1 MYGEFLSGFGLQRNP
16 FKTNPDP
23 SYLFL
28 HERTRAAL
36 DDMASAIQARK
47 GLILL
52 TGEAGT
58 GKTTL
63 LNCLMESLRLE
74 KTPVSFIFNPSLE
87 VSDLFELM
95 LADFRIPLYPSSK
108 GSILARMN
116 QWLMD
121 GYLRGRNAV
130 LIVDEAQG
138 LPIHVLEEIRMLLNE
153 ETPREKLLQVVLSG
167 QPELE
172 EKLRRPAM
180 RDVRQRIGVRCRTMP
195 FSRKET
201 DGYIERRLCVAGAT
215 NQNVFLP
222 EAIDAVHR
230 YSRGIPRVM
239 NLLCEYALI
248 RASVSKVQPVPAY
261 FVEEAARQLQFD
273 EVMPVAGEQR
283 AEELA
288 RPAAR
293 ALESVESG
301 DSVGAEIR
309 SIAAP
314 VLPIASI
321 EFSSDQRACR
331 SRDMVLETQSEEAAV
346 VNGPPLPRPAF
357 SQMRKDLSPIV
368 MPGKASSDLITGLKA
383 ELIAVKAA
391 ADRRRGG
398 TARPTVVPV
407 SRTVKIR
414 KQQALIL
421 SRMRQ
426 IISETRSKMAF
437 SALPSVLQRNVACF
451 GRWLQQPFPGLKV
464 HRRTVP

>member
-1 MYGEFLSGFGLQRNP
+1 MFGEFLSGFGLERNP

-28 HERTRAAL
+28 HERTRAAME
-36 DDMASAIQARK
+36 DMASAIQARK

-63 LNCLMESLRLE
+63 LNCLMESLRQE

-108 GSILARMN
+108 GSILARLN

-138 LPIHVLEEIRMLLNE
+138 LPIQVLEEIRMLLNE

-172 EKLRRPAM
+172 EKLRRPEM
-180 RDVRQRIGVRCRTMP
+180 RDVRQRIGVRCRTTP

-201 DGYIERRLCVAGAT
+201 DGYIQRRLSVAGAT

-222 EAIDAVHR
+222 EAIDALHR

-239 NLLCEYALI
+239 NLLCEYALV
-248 RASVSKVQPVPAY
+248 RAAVSKVRPLPAY

-273 EVMPVAGEQR
+273 EVMPVAGEQLR
-283 AEELA
+283 EALA
-288 RPAAR
+288 PAAAC
-293 ALESVESG
+293 ALESV
-301 DSVGAEIR
+301 DSLRADIR
-309 SIAAP
+309 PITASN
-314 VLPIASI
+314 LPIGAI
-321 EFSSDQRACR
+321 EFSSDPRACR
-331 SRDMVLETQSEEAAV
+331 SQDMVLETHSEGAAV
-346 VNGPPLPRPAF
+346 VNGPPMPRPAF
-357 SQMRKDLSPIV
+357 SLKKKDLSPIV
-368 MPGKASSDLITGLKA
+368 MPGKASSDSMARLKA

-391 ADRRRGG
+391 ADRGRVG

-414 KQQALIL
+414 RQQALIL

-426 IISETRSKMAF
+426 FIFEARSKMAF
-437 SALPSVLQRNVACF
+437 SALSSVLQRNAVCF
-451 GRWLQQPFPGLKV
+451 GRWLQQPFPGFKV

>member
-1 MYGEFLSGFGLQRNP
+1 MYGEFLSGYGLERNP

-28 HERTRAAL
+28 HERTRAAM

-108 GSILARMN
+108 GSILARLN

-138 LPIHVLEEIRMLLNE
+138 LPIQVLEEIRMLLNE

-172 EKLRRPAM
+172 EKLRRPEL
-180 RDVRQRIGVRCRTMP
+180 RDIRQRVGVRCRTMP

-201 DGYIERRLCVAGAT
+201 DGYIQRRLSVAGAT
-215 NQNVFLP
+215 NQEVFLP

-239 NLLCEYALI
+239 NLLCEYALV
-248 RASVSKVQPVPAY
+248 RASVSQVQPLPAY

-273 EVMPVAGEQR
+273 EVMPVAGEHL
-283 AEELA
+283 AEALS
-288 RPAAR
+288 PAAAG
-293 ALESVESG
+293 ALESS
-301 DSVGAEIR
+301 DSVRAEIR
-309 SIAAP
+309 PIAASNLP
-314 VLPIASI
+314 VGSI
-321 EFSSDQRACR
+321 EFSTEPRACR
-331 SRDMVLETQSEEAAV
+331 SRDTVLETHSEGAAI
-346 VNGPPLPRPAF
+346 VNGPPMPGPAF
-357 SQMRKDLSPIV
+357 RLKRKDLSPIV
-368 MPGKASSDLITGLKA
+368 MPGKASSDSLAGLKA

-391 ADRRRGG
+391 ADRGRGG
-398 TARPTVVPV
+398 SARPTVVPV

-414 KQQALIL
+414 RQQALLL

-426 IISETRSKMAF
+426 VIFEARRKMAF
-437 SALPSVLQRNVACF
+437 SALSSVLQRNVVCF

-464 HRRTVP
+464 HRRTVH